1 MRNYRAT
8 RAFKHLWHWT
18 EKAGN
23 VYRSKQKHVEAIN
36 LHEPL
41 LDIFPEG
48 PLQKEI
54 KDIIDELDMMLHVN
68 KKQKDVIKRFS
79 KNVEH
84 ILDPHGNWR
93 NDRDSSVADW
103 YDGRTPPVPVALSRQ
118 GSTKSRTSSGV
129 EGDEKQKQFDWF
141 RLQAFELLSDVTDR
155 IDELEDLKK
164 EAEGTAQT
172 VSSFVKPKLGRDYF
186 HRL

>member
-1 MRNYRAT
+1 MQNYRAT

-18 EKAGN
+18 ERAGEI
-23 VYRSKQKHVEAIN
+23 YRSKQKHVEAMD
-36 LHEPL
+36 LHVPL

-48 PLQKEI
+48 QLQKEI
-54 KDIIDELDMMLHVN
+54 KDIIDELGMMLHVQ
-68 KKQKDVIKRFS
+68 KKQKEVIKRFS

-84 ILDPHGNWR
+84 ILDPPGKWR
-93 NDRDSSVADW
+93 NDQDSSATNW
-103 YDGRTPPVPVALSRQ
+103 YDGRTPPVP
-118 GSTKSRTSSGV
+118 KTSSGASDDD
-129 EGDEKQKQFDWF
+129 GHKKFDWF

-172 VSSFVKPKLGRDYF
+172 VSFLFTPSAVVILSIISD
-186 HRL
+186 